1 MNRQVTI
8 ESIKLVE
15 QLKKIFPKDG
25 YHLISLQ
32 EKIYIWEKY
41 MDISKDQPI
50 EEYDTG
56 IKTRDLL
63 NSNEKKFY
71 ENLYGNIKPEN
82 LINFNLK
89 LKLIENSDEIFSKT
103 LILGEDFI
111 NSKNQRV
118 LKFTFLNFRNYHIE
132 ELKKKK
138 LSEGDFIDSLINS
151 FSPNNSDEIKI
162 EIDKPKYYFFK
173 TKKIFFLSAII
184 LTAFI
189 LFMV

>member
-1 MNRQVTI
+1 MDRQVTI
-8 ESIKLVE
+8 ESVKLVE

-32 EKIYIWEKY
+32 EKFYIWEKH
-41 MDISKDQPI
+41 MDISKDKPV

-89 LKLIENSDEIFSKT
+89 PKLIENSDEVLSKT

-111 NSKNQRV
+111 NPKNQRV
-118 LKFTFLNFRNYHIE
+118 LKFTFLNFRDYDVE

-138 LSEGDFIDSLINS
+138 LSEQDFIDSLVNS
-151 FSPNNSDEIKI
+151 FYPNSVDEI
-162 EIDKPKYYFFK
+162 EIDEPGYYFFE
-173 TKKIFFLSAII
+173 TEKILIPGIII
-184 LTAFI
+184 LTASI

>member
-1 MNRQVTI
+1 MDRQVTI
-8 ESIKLVE
+8 ESVKLVE

-32 EKIYIWEKY
+32 EKFYVWEKH
-41 MDISKDQPI
+41 MDISKDKPV

-89 LKLIENSDEIFSKT
+89 PKLIENSDEVLSKT

-111 NSKNQRV
+111 NPKNQRV
-118 LKFTFLNFRNYHIE
+118 LKFTFLNFRDYDVE

-138 LSEGDFIDSLINS
+138 LSEQDFIDSLVNS
-151 FSPNNSDEIKI
+151 FYPNSVDEI
-162 EIDKPKYYFFK
+162 EIDEPGYYFFE
-173 TKKIFFLSAII
+173 TEKIVIPGIII
-184 LTAFI
+184 LTASI

>member
-1 MNRQVTI
+1 MDRQVTI
-8 ESIKLVE
+8 ESVKLVE

-32 EKIYIWEKY
+32 EKFYVWEKH
-41 MDISKDQPI
+41 MDISKDKPV

-56 IKTRDLL
+56 LKTRELL
-63 NSNEKKFY
+63 NSSEKKFY

-82 LINFNLK
+82 LINYNLK
-89 LKLIENSDEIFSKT
+89 PKLIENGDDIGSKT

-118 LKFTFLNFRNYHIE
+118 LKFTFLNFRDYNAD
-132 ELKKKK
+132 ELKKRK
-138 LSEGDFIDSLINS
+138 LSEQDFIDSLVNS
-151 FSPNNSDEIKI
+151 FYPNTVDEI
-162 EIDKPKYYFFK
+162 EISGPSYYFFE
-173 TKKIFFLSAII
+173 TEKIVIPGIII
-184 LTAFI
+184 LTTSI